1 MSQPP
6 KQTIWTGNSHSGVDI
21 RFVKSTQTLHIG
33 GFYDSCVGIEPKA
46 MSLRDFFQQLGINK
60 SMCLAA
66 FKELK

>member
-1 MSQPP
+1 MTKQP
-6 KQTIWTGNSHSGVDI
+6 KQTIWTGNGVSGVDI
-21 RFVKSTQTLHIG
+21 SFVKSTQTLYIG
-33 GFYDSCVGIEPKA
+33 GHYDTFVGIETEA

>member
-1 MSQPP
+1 MNKQP
-6 KQTIWTGNSHSGVDI
+6 KQTIWTGNEHSGVDI
-21 RFVKSTQTLHIG
+21 HFVKSTQTLHIG
-33 GFYDSCVGIEPKA
+33 GHYDRFVGIESEA